1 MEPRPTL
8 LVLPLSNL
16 PGMLVEFIASTLAEA
31 FPDFEVFAASEAML
45 PPMKFYDWSR
55 AQYRS
60 ELIVSW
66 LAEIRARLGVD
77 YLLGVGDIDAYA
89 DGLNFVFG
97 EAYPEGR
104 VAAVYLRRL
113 HPSFYGEPEDTELFL
128 SRVKKE
134 VIHEMG
140 HVFGLEHCRLRQCV
154 MSFSNSV
161 IEVDAKTWKF
171 CRLCASKLERRGVR
185 VSPEYVLDAP

>member
-1 MEPRPTL
+1 M
-8 LVLPLSNL
+8 SNL
-16 PGMLVEFIASTLAEA
+16 PDMVVDVAAGALAGA
-31 FPDFEVFAASEAML
+31 FPDFDVFAASEAML

-60 ELIVSW
+60 ELIISW
-66 LAEIRARLGVD
+66 LVEVRGRLGVD
-77 YLLGVGDIDAYA
+77 YLLGIGDIDAYA

-113 HPSFYGEPEDTELFL
+113 HPSFYGEPEDTGLFL

-140 HVFGLEHCRLRQCV
+140 HVFGLGHCRLRRCV

-171 CRLCASKLERRGVR
+171 CRLCAAELERRGVR
-185 VSPEYVLDAP
+185 VSREYVLDEP